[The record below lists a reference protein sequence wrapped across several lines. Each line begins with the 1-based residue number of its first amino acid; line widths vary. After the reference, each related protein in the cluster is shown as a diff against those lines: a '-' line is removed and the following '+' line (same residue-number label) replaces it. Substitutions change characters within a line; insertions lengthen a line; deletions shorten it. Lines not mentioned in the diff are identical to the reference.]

1 MFYGTGGSMHYETDP
16 EEVGEELPEL
26 IMEVIIMSHIIIW
39 MTMESR

>member
-1 MFYGTGGSMHYETDP
+1 MKKDP

-26 IMEVIIMSHIIIW
+26 IIGSDNYEHIIIW